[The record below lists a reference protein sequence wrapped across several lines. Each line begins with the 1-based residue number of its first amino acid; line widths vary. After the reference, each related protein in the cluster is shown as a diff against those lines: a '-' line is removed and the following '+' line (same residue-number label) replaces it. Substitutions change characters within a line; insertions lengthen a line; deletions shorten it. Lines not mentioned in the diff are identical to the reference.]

1 MGMPANKQATKVTP
15 DKSKAPKLRF
25 TLGES
30 ERYFEPAQYLSDIK
44 VAKVESLF
52 RNSKGLDPNPMT
64 LEETEGKSL
73 KVMYRTDTE
82 VKFCGFV
89 TAGDASIVLDESD
102 VDGILESARNE
113 EIKKAISAEELID
126 LF

>member
-1 MGMPANKQATKVTP
+1 MSVNANKQAPKVT
-15 DKSKAPKLRF
+15 KETSMVPKLRF
-25 TLGES
+25 TLGNS
-30 ERYFEPAQYLSDIK
+30 ERYYEPAKYLSAIT
-44 VAKVESLF
+44 VAKVIALF
-52 RNSKGLDPNPMT
+52 ANEAMS

-73 KVMYRTDTE
+73 KVMYKTDTE

-102 VDGILESARNE
+102 VEAILESARNE
-113 EIKKAISAEELID
+113 EIKKAISADELID

>member
-1 MGMPANKQATKVTP
+1 MGVNTNNQATKVKP
-15 DKSKAPKLRF
+15 DQSKAPKLRF
-25 TLGES
+25 TLGNS
-30 ERYFEPAQYLSDIK
+30 ERYYEPAQYLSAMTVDK
-44 VAKVESLF
+44 VVALF
-52 RNSKGLDPNPMT
+52 NNPIMS

-73 KVMYRTDTE
+73 KVMYKTDAE

-102 VDGILESARNE
+102 VAGILESAQTG
-113 EIKKAISAEELID
+113 EIKKAISASELID

>member
-1 MGMPANKQATKVTP
+1 MIPNKQTANKVVQ
-15 DKSKAPKLRF
+15 DNKSKTPKLRF
-25 TLGES
+25 TLGNS
-30 ERYFEPAQYLSDIK
+30 ERYFEPAVYLSSLK
-44 VAKVESLF
+44 GLTPAKVKSLF
-52 RNSKGLDPNPMT
+52 ANDKMS

-73 KVMYRTDTE
+73 KVMYKTDTE

-102 VDGILESARNE
+102 IEGILESARTE
-113 EIKKAISAEELID
+113 EIKKAISGDELIA

>member
-1 MGMPANKQATKVTP
+1 MSVNANQQ
-15 DKSKAPKLRF
+15 APKVKPDQSNISKIRF
-25 TLGES
+25 TLADS
-30 ERYFEPAQYLSDIK
+30 ERYYEPAKYLSAITVDK
-44 VAKVESLF
+44 VTSLF
-52 RNSKGLDPNPMT
+52 NNPRMS

-73 KVMYRTDTE
+73 KVMYKTNVE

-102 VDGILESARNE
+102 VDSILESTRAGV
-113 EIKKAISAEELID
+113 IKKAISADELID

>member
-1 MGMPANKQATKVTP
+1 MSMPANKQATKVTP

-25 TLGES
+25 TLGNS
-30 ERYFEPAQYLSDIK
+30 ERYYEPAQYLGAIT
-44 VAKVESLF
+44 VAKVVALF
-52 RNSKGLDPNPMT
+52 KNDAMT

-73 KVMYRTDTE
+73 KVMYKTDTE

-102 VDGILESARNE
+102 IDGILESARNE
-113 EIKKAISAEELID
+113 EIKKAITADELID

>member
-1 MGMPANKQATKVTP
+1 MGVNANQQPTKVTK
-15 DKSKAPKLRF
+15 DTSKTPKLRF
-25 TLGES
+25 TLGNS
-30 ERYFEPAQYLSDIK
+30 ERYYEPAQYLSDIK
-44 VAKVESLF
+44 VAKVVSLF
-52 RNSKGLDPNPMT
+52 NNPAMS

-73 KVMYRTDTE
+73 KVMYKTATE

-113 EIKKAISAEELID
+113 EIKKAISADELIA

>member
-1 MGMPANKQATKVTP
+1 MSVNANKVAQKVHP
-15 DKSKAPKLRF
+15 DKSKTPKVRF
-25 TLGES
+25 TLGNS
-30 ERYFEPAQYLSDIK
+30 ERYFEPAVYLSDIK
-44 VAKVESLF
+44 LSKVVSLF
-52 RNSKGLDPNPMT
+52 ANEAMS

-73 KVMYRTDTE
+73 KDMYQTDTE

-102 VDGILESARNE
+102 VEAILESARNE
-113 EIKKAISAEELID
+113 EIKKAISADELID

>member
-1 MGMPANKQATKVTP
+1 MSVTTNTYNKVKVDG
-15 DKSKAPKLRF
+15 DKPKTPKLRF
-25 TLGES
+25 TLGNS
-30 ERYFEPAQYLSDIK
+30 ERYYEPAQYLSAITVPK
-44 VAKVESLF
+44 VVSLF
-52 RNSKGLDPNPMT
+52 NNPAMS

-73 KVMYRTDTE
+73 KVMYKTDTE

-102 VDGILESARNE
+102 VEGILESARTG
-113 EIKKAISAEELID
+113 EIKKAISADELIN

>member
-1 MGMPANKQATKVTP
+1 MSVNANKQAPKVKP
-15 DKSKAPKLRF
+15 DQSNAPKLRF
-25 TLGES
+25 TLGDS
-30 ERYFEPAQYLSDIK
+30 ERYYEPAKYLSAIT
-44 VAKVESLF
+44 VAKVVALF
-52 RNSKGLDPNPMT
+52 ANEAMS

-73 KVMYRTDTE
+73 KVMYKTATE

-102 VDGILESARNE
+102 VEGILESARNE